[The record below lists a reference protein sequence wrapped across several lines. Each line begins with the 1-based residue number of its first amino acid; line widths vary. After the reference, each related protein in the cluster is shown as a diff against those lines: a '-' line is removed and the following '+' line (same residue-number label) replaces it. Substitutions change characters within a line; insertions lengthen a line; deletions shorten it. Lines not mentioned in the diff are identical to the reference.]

1 MYTFELGVLPG
12 STRAFNTPSSL
23 AKSMFFYV
31 LCAGF
36 FKCDERYRIKRN
48 TYNSYLLMY
57 ILEGSGKIDYE
68 NKTYTASKGD
78 TVLINCYKKHSYST
92 SGWEILWIHF
102 DGNVSDKYFSTLYE
116 RAGCIFPAPSSN
128 FIIKDIM
135 QNLINH
141 YVDLI
146 DLHECVASC
155 ELERI
160 LSSLYIISSDYNMP
174 SKENSPVNKAIS
186 FMKDHYKTKLY
197 IEEIAVH
204 CLLSKYHFTRLFKK
218 ETGYSPYEYITL
230 LRINE
235 SKYLLKNTSLL
246 IKEIAFE
253 VGFSS
258 EVSFVTNF
266 KENTEYTPSEFRH
279 LPI

>member
-1 MYTFELGVLPG
+1 MYTFELGVLPE

-31 LCAGF
+31 LCAGY
-36 FKCDERYRIKRN
+36 FKCDARYHIKRN

-57 ILEGSGKIDYE
+57 VLEGNGKLEYE
-68 NKTYTASKGD
+68 NKTYSLSKGD
-78 TVLINCYKKHSYST
+78 TALVNCYKKHSYSA

-102 DGNVSDKYFSTLYE
+102 DGNVSDKYFSTLFE
-116 RAGCIFPAPSSN
+116 RAGCIFPAQPDDFMIKETMEKLVDAYRSSSAP
-128 FIIKDIM
+128 
-135 QNLINH
+135 
-141 YVDLI
+141 
-146 DLHECVASC
+146 HECIVSC
-155 ELERI
+155 EIERI
-160 LSSLYIISSDYNMP
+160 LAQLYVVSSNYNMP

-186 FMKDHYKTKLY
+186 FMKDHFKTKLY
-197 IEEIAVH
+197 IEQIADH

-235 SKYLLKNTSLL
+235 SKYLLKNSALL

-258 EVSFVTNF
+258 EVSFVTSF
-266 KENTEYTPSEFRH
+266 KDNTGYTPSEFRH